1 MNLILFQ
8 ENELERPLP
17 LTDERAKHIIKV
29 LKLDTGDSLKVGLL
43 NRSKGTATIS
53 SRTSAGFEFE
63 FQWEDNEPAPD
74 PITLIVGLS
83 RPHTMQKV
91 LQQATTMG
99 VRKMIFVQ
107 TELGE
112 RSYASSK
119 LWTTSDY
126 KRHLI
131 DGAQQAGSTRIPIVE
146 YGAPL
151 WIAMHLVEDAEQK
164 IVFHTSDKTLNRM
177 TLESGNGIVLAIGS
191 ERGWTD
197 NELALFQQNNFTLAG
212 MGDRILRTE
221 TAVVSAL
228 ALTKAGMGAW

>member
-29 LKLDTGDSLKVGLL
+29 LKLETGDSLKVGLL
-43 NRSKGTATIS
+43 NRSKGTATIT
-53 SRTSAGFEFE
+53 SRTSEGFLFD
-63 FQWEDNEPAPD
+63 FQWDDEEPAPD

-83 RPHTMQKV
+83 RPPTMRKV
-91 LQQATTMG
+91 LYQATTMG
-99 VRKMIFVQ
+99 VRKIIFVQ

-119 LWTTSDY
+119 LWTTGDY
-126 KRHLI
+126 KRHLF
-131 DGAQQAGSTRIPIVE
+131 DGAQQAGSTRIPKVE

-151 WIAMHLVEDAEQK
+151 WIAMHLVEEVGQK
-164 IVFHTSDKTLNRM
+164 IVFHTSDTILNRM
-177 TLESGNGIVLAIGS
+177 TLESDNEIVLAIGS

-197 NELALFQQNNFTLAG
+197 NELEIFQQNNFTIAG

-228 ALTKAGMGAW
+228 ALIKAGMGAW